1 MRELVLAS
9 GNAGKPRELE
19 QLLEGLPVRVRALGE
34 FTAGEAEETGV
45 TFIENALIKA
55 RHAAALTGLPALAD
69 DSGLEVDVLAG
80 APGVYSARY
89 AGVNATD
96 EANRVQ
102 LLQALSDLDAQAPE
116 QRRARFRCVLALLR
130 HPLDPAPLIAEGV
143 WEGRVAASARGT
155 RGFGYDPLF
164 ELPDRGCTAAELEPA
179 EKGVLSHRGQA
190 LAALRPRLEAWLEAS
205 PPEPLDPA

>member
-9 GNAGKPRELE
+9 GNAGKLRELE
-19 QLLEGLPVRVRALGE
+19 RLLEGLPVRVRALGE

-55 RHAAALTGLPALAD
+55 RHATALTGLPALAD
-69 DSGLEVDVLAG
+69 DSGLEVDALAG

-89 AGVNATD
+89 AGATATD
-96 EANRVQ
+96 EANRAQ
-102 LLQALSDLDAQAPE
+102 LLRALSDLGAQAPE

-130 HPLDPAPLIAEGV
+130 HPLDPAPLIAEGM
-143 WEGRVAASARGT
+143 WEGRVAATPRGT

-164 ELPDRGCTAAELEPA
+164 ELLDRDCTAAELEPA
-179 EKGVLSHRGQA
+179 EKGRLSHRGQA
-190 LAALRPRLEAWLEAS
+190 LAALRPRLVAWLDAAEQD
-205 PPEPLDPA
+205 PLATA